1 MKILRYKILLVLAIH
16 PALAQP
22 LQAQK
27 LDLQAIT
34 PDQLQAWIATTN
46 SGGESAEIVESI
58 FNTGRKELIA
68 KCFEFPV
75 TASAIMEKIIQSP
88 DSPEKDA
95 IVISIL
101 RGNSPYFPK
110 KRNPYVG
117 DVRQGSI
124 EPWPV
129 EPFRSVIKKWLP
141 EEKLDE
147 SIMNTPEARQL
158 LAAKLEAAIAG
169 VTLPAPAPAETS
181 QPAKPGSTTTP
192 AAVAGME
199 KHSAPAPSSSPA
211 NPPANHRLRWFA
223 GLVAPIAILL
233 LVRWIGKSGRPL

>member
-1 MKILRYKILLVLAIH
+1 MNILHYKILLYLVMAT
-16 PALAQP
+16 ALAQP
-22 LQAQK
+22 LKAQK
-27 LDLQAIT
+27 PDLQGMT
-34 PDQLQAWIATTN
+34 TDQLQAWIQTTK
-46 SGGESAEIVESI
+46 GGQKSAEIVESI

-68 KCFEFPV
+68 KCYEFPV
-75 TASAIMEKIIQSP
+75 TASSMRELVVKLP

-124 EPWPV
+124 EPWPI

-169 VTLPAPAPAETS
+169 VSLPAPEPAETS
-181 QPAKPGSTTTP
+181 QPAKPGTTTTP
-192 AAVAGME
+192 AAGAGME
-199 KHSAPAPSSSPA
+199 KHSSPAPSSSPA
-211 NPPANHRLRWFA
+211 NPPANHRLWWFA